1 MKRDV
6 ITVTDLTDD
15 ELQNVFQRAQ
25 RFERMGARERL
36 SLRGNLEGRPC
47 LLLFYEPSTRTRLSF
62 EVAAKAF
69 GMEACVTT
77 AESSSVVKGESIED
91 TAQTCGA
98 LGFDLA
104 VMRHPSD
111 GAVSEFAE
119 HFPAPV
125 INGGSGRSA
134 HPTQALL
141 DAYALWKRGLLKGD
155 LRIAICG
162 DILHS
167 RVARSNVRLLNR
179 FGITPLLVAPKELMP
194 DGFMQEAGTPGAE
207 SLQVETQHD
216 LDSILGELDA
226 IMMLRTQLERHG
238 ALVIIRPKD
247 FIAGYQLNAE
257 RVEKLRADA
266 VIMHPGPVV
275 RGSELTDD
283 VMEDKRTIIVEQV
296 AGGVFVRMALIDLLM
311 QQT

>member
-1 MKRDV
+1 MKRDL

-15 ELQNVFQRAQ
+15 ELQNIFQRAQ
-25 RFERMGARERL
+25 GFERTSAQERL
-36 SLRGNLEGRPC
+36 SLRGKLVGKHC

-62 EVAAKAF
+62 EVAAKTF
-69 GMEACVTT
+69 GMDVCVAT
-77 AESSSVVKGESIED
+77 AESSSVAKGESIED

-104 VMRHPSD
+104 VMRHPDD
-111 GAVSEFAE
+111 GAVAEFAE
-119 HFPAPV
+119 HFPTPV
-125 INGGSGRSA
+125 INGGSGKSA

-141 DAYALWKRGLLKGD
+141 DAYALWKRDLLREG

-179 FGITPLLVAPKELMP
+179 FGITPMLVAPKELMP
-194 DGFMQEAGTPGAE
+194 DGFTLEAGTSDTE
-207 SLQVETQHD
+207 SLQAETQHN
-216 LDSILGELDA
+216 LDDILGEVDA
-226 IMMLRTQLERHG
+226 IMMLRTQTERHG
-238 ALVIIRPKD
+238 GVVLIRPKD
-247 FIAGYQLNAE
+247 FIAGYQLNAQ
-257 RVEKLRADA
+257 RLEKLRADA

-275 RGSELTDD
+275 RGSEMTDD
-283 VMEDKRTIIVEQV
+283 VMQDKRTIIVEQV
-296 AGGVFVRMALIDLLM
+296 AGGVFVRMALVDLLV

>member
-1 MKRDV
+1 MKRDI
-6 ITVTDLTDD
+6 ITVADLTDD
-15 ELQNVFQRAQ
+15 ELQSIFQRAQ
-25 RFERMGARERL
+25 NFERMTVQERR
-36 SLRGNLEGRPC
+36 SLRRKLEGRQC

-62 EVAAKAF
+62 EVAAKTF
-69 GMEACVTT
+69 GMEACVAT
-77 AESSSVVKGESIED
+77 AESSSVVKGESVED
-91 TAQTCGA
+91 TAHTCGA

-104 VMRHPSD
+104 VMRHPDD
-111 GAVSEFAE
+111 GAVAEFAE

-125 INGGSGRSA
+125 INGGNGRSA

-141 DAYALWKRGLLKGD
+141 DAYALWKRDLLRDD

-162 DILHS
+162 DVLHS

-194 DGFMQEAGTPGAE
+194 DGFMQKAGTANAE
-207 SLQVETQHD
+207 RLQAETQHN
-216 LDSILGELDA
+216 LDDVLGELDV

-238 ALVIIRPKD
+238 GLVLIRPKD
-247 FIAGYQLNAE
+247 FIAGYQLNME
-257 RVEKLRADA
+257 RLEKLSADA

-296 AGGVFVRMALIDLLM
+296 AGGVYVRMALIDLLM
-311 QQT
+311 QQK

>member
-25 RFERMGARERL
+25 NFERMGAQERV
-36 SLRGNLEGRPC
+36 SLRGNLEGKHC

-62 EVAAKAF
+62 EVAAKTF
-69 GMEACVTT
+69 GMEACVAT
-77 AESSSVVKGESIED
+77 AESSSVVKGESVED

-104 VMRHPSD
+104 VMRHPDD
-111 GAVSEFAE
+111 GAVAEFAE

-125 INGGSGRSA
+125 VNGGSGRSA

-141 DAYALWKRGLLKGD
+141 DAYALWKRGLLKDD

-179 FGITPLLVAPKELMP
+179 FGVTPILVAPRQLMAPDFRQDLGAKGSTDLKADASSNLDEL
-194 DGFMQEAGTPGAE
+194 
-207 SLQVETQHD
+207 
-216 LDSILGELDA
+216 LGELDV
-226 IMMLRTQLERHG
+226 IMMLRTQLERHEG
-238 ALVIIRPKD
+238 LVLIRPKD
-247 FIAGYQLNAE
+247 FIAGYQLNAA
-257 RVEKLRADA
+257 RMEKLSPDA

-296 AGGVFVRMALIDLLM
+296 AGGVFVRMALIDLLL

>member
-1 MKRDV
+1 MKRDI
-6 ITVTDLTDD
+6 ITVADLTDD
-15 ELQNVFQRAQ
+15 ELQSIFQRAQ
-25 RFERMGARERL
+25 NFERITVQERR
-36 SLRGNLEGRPC
+36 SLRTKLEGRQC

-62 EVAAKAF
+62 EVAAKTF
-69 GMEACVTT
+69 GMEACVAT
-77 AESSSVVKGESIED
+77 AESSSVVKGESVED
-91 TAQTCGA
+91 TAHTCGA

-104 VMRHPSD
+104 VMRHPDD
-111 GAVSEFAE
+111 GAVAEFAE

-141 DAYALWKRGLLKGD
+141 DAYALWKRDLLRDD

-162 DILHS
+162 DVLHS

-179 FGITPLLVAPKELMP
+179 FGITPLLVAPKELLP
-194 DGFMQEAGTPGAE
+194 DGFMQKAGTSDAE
-207 SLQVETQHD
+207 NLQAETQHN
-216 LDSILGELDA
+216 LDNVLGELDV

-238 ALVIIRPKD
+238 GLVLIRPKD
-247 FIAGYQLNAE
+247 FIAGYQLNME
-257 RVEKLRADA
+257 RLEKLRADA

-311 QQT
+311 QQK

>member
-1 MKRDV
+1 MKRDI
-6 ITVTDLTDD
+6 ITVADLTDD
-15 ELQNVFQRAQ
+15 ELQSIFQHAQ
-25 RFERMGARERL
+25 NFERMTVQERR
-36 SLRGNLEGRPC
+36 SLRRKLEGRQC
-47 LLLFYEPSTRTRLSF
+47 LLLFYEPSTRTHLSF
-62 EVAAKAF
+62 EVAAKTF
-69 GMEACVTT
+69 GMEACVAT
-77 AESSSVVKGESIED
+77 AESSSVIKGESVED
-91 TAQTCGA
+91 TAHTCGA

-104 VMRHPSD
+104 VMRHPDD
-111 GAVSEFAE
+111 GGVAEFAE
-119 HFPAPV
+119 HFPASV

-179 FGITPLLVAPKELMP
+179 FGITPILVAPKELMP
-194 DGFMQEAGTPGAE
+194 DGFMQKAGTPGAE
-207 SLQVETQHD
+207 SLQAETQHI
-216 LDSILGELDA
+216 LDDILGELDV

-238 ALVIIRPKD
+238 GLVLIRPKD

-257 RVEKLRADA
+257 RLEKLRADA

-311 QQT
+311 Q